1 MKIANETKVGILA
14 AFSIA
19 LLIIGYNFLKGN
31 SIFSSET
38 VLYARYSRVDGLAVS
53 KPVLINGF
61 QIGRVDKLILQPN
74 GTIIATL
81 KIQGKYDIPKNS
93 IAKLES
99 TDLLGS
105 KAIVMALGTGQDF
118 AQDGD
123 TLNANVEK
131 NLMEAVQP
139 VQKKAELIIGKMDSI
154 LTSVNTILNPNFQK
168 NVDKSFNSIAATLTS
183 LEGTSKKVDGLVGTE
198 SKRIAAILA
207 NAESI
212 SLNLKNN
219 NEKINAILNN
229 INTITDQVAAA
240 NFKQTLDNANKAVSD
255 LQGIVTKVNN
265 GQGTLGLLVNDTK
278 MYDNLNN
285 ASKNLDNLIIDLKEN
300 PKRYVHF
307 SVFGGGNKRTNNK
320 RPVST

>member
-1 MKIANETKVGILA
+1 VKIANETRVGILA

-31 SIFSSET
+31 AIFSTET
-38 VLYARYSRVDGLAVS
+38 VLYARYSHVDGLAVS

-61 QIGRVDKLILQPN
+61 QIGRVDKLQLQPD
-74 GTIIATL
+74 GTILATL
-81 KIQGKYDIPKNS
+81 KIKGKYDIPKS
-93 IAKLES
+93 TVARLEG

-105 KAIVMALGTGQDF
+105 KAIVMNLGVGKL
-118 AQDGD
+118 AEDGD

-139 VQKKAELIIGKMDSI
+139 VQKKAEVIIGKMDSI
-154 LTSVNTILNPNFQK
+154 LTSLNSILNPNFQK
-168 NVDKSFNSIAATLTS
+168 NVDKSFTSIAATLAS
-183 LEGTSKKVDGLVGTE
+183 LEATSKKVDNLVGAE
-198 SKRIAAILA
+198 GNKVSLILA

-212 SLNLKNN
+212 SSNLKNN
-219 NEKINAILNN
+219 NAKINGILNN

-240 NFKQTLDNANKAVSD
+240 NFKQTIDNANKAVLD
-255 LQGIVTKVNN
+255 LQGVISKMNTGN
-265 GQGTLGLLVNDTK
+265 GTLGLLLNDSK
-278 MYDNLNN
+278 MYDNLNS

-307 SVFGGGNKRTNNK
+307 SVFGGGKK
-320 RPVST
+320 DK

>member
-1 MKIANETKVGILA
+1 VKIANETKVGILA
-14 AFSIA
+14 ACAIA

-38 VLYARYSRVDGLAVS
+38 ILYARYTRVDGLGVS

-61 QIGRVDKLILQPN
+61 QIGRVDKLVLQPN
-74 GTIIATL
+74 GEILATL
-81 KIQGKYDIPKNS
+81 KIKGKYDIPKNS

-105 KAIVMALGTGQDF
+105 KAIVMALGTGKDY

-123 TLNANVEK
+123 TLNSNVEK

-154 LTSVNTILNPNFQK
+154 LTSVNTILNPDFQK
-168 NVDKSFNSIAATLTS
+168 NVNKSFNSISNTLAS

-198 SKRIAAILA
+198 GKRISAILA

-212 SLNLKNN
+212 SGNLKNN
-219 NEKINAILNN
+219 NAKINAILSNL
-229 INTITDQVAAA
+229 NTITDQVAAA
-240 NFKQTLDNANKAVSD
+240 NFKQTIDNANKAVAD
-255 LQGIVTKVNN
+255 LQGIVSKVND
-265 GQGTLGLLVNDTK
+265 GKGSLGLLINDTK
-278 MYDNLNN
+278 MYDNLND
-285 ASKNLDNLIIDLKEN
+285 ASKNLDNLMIDIKAN

-307 SVFGGGNKRTNNK
+307 SVFGGGGKDK
-320 RPVST
+320 

>member
-31 SIFSSET
+31 AIFSSET
-38 VLYARYSRVDGLAVS
+38 VLYAKYSHVDGLGVS
-53 KPVLINGF
+53 KPVMINGF
-61 QIGRVDKLILQPN
+61 QIGRVDKLQLQPD
-74 GTIIATL
+74 GSIVATL
-81 KIQGKYDIPKNS
+81 KIKGKYEIPKNT

-99 TDLLGS
+99 LDLLGS
-105 KAIVMALGTGQDF
+105 KAIVMALGTGTDF

-123 TLNANVEK
+123 TLNANVAK
-131 NLMEAVQP
+131 GLMETVEP
-139 VQKKAELIIGKMDSI
+139 VQKKAELIIAKMDSI

-168 NVDKSFNSIAATLTS
+168 NVDKSFNSIASTLAS
-183 LEGTSKKVDGLVGTE
+183 LEATSKKVDNLVGSE
-198 SKRIAAILA
+198 GSRISSILSNVEAIS
-207 NAESI
+207 N
-212 SLNLKNN
+212 NLKQNN
-219 NEKINAILNN
+219 QKINAILNN

-240 NFKQTLDNANKAVSD
+240 NFKQTIDNANKAVAD

-307 SVFGGGNKRTNNK
+307 SVFGGGNKK
-320 RPVST
+320 DK

>member
-31 SIFSSET
+31 AIFSNET
-38 VLYARYSRVDGLAVS
+38 ILYAKYPRVDGLAVS

-61 QIGRVDKLILQPN
+61 QIGRVDKLKLEKDGSIV
-74 GTIIATL
+74 ATL
-81 KIQGKYDIPKNS
+81 KINGKYDIPKNS
-93 IAKLES
+93 VARLES

-105 KAIVMALGTGQDF
+105 KAIVMALGTDKQF
-118 AQDGD
+118 AQEGD
-123 TLNANVEK
+123 TLNAHVQQ

-154 LTSVNTILNPNFQK
+154 LSSVNSILNPNFQK
-168 NVDKSFNSIAATLTS
+168 NVDKSFNSIAATLAS
-183 LEGTSKKVDGLVGTE
+183 LDATSKKVDKLVGSE
-198 SKRIAAILA
+198 SSKVAGILSNVEAIT
-207 NAESI
+207 S
-212 SLNLKNN
+212 NLKSNN
-219 NEKINAILNN
+219 QKINNVLNN
-229 INTITDQVAAA
+229 LNTISDQVAAS
-240 NFKQTLDNANKAVSD
+240 NFKQTIENANKAVIDFQEVANKINS
-255 LQGIVTKVNN
+255 GK
-265 GQGTLGLLVNDTK
+265 GTIGLLLNDPR

-307 SVFGGGNKRTNNK
+307 SVFGGGNKDK
-320 RPVST
+320 